1 MSAATLIQPGT
12 FLSQIGGLP
21 PVKPEIG
28 NPKSEIRVVPNPPK
42 VELMAAPASPAAP
55 DVFNQLSAISP
66 SLAAVLRPQ
75 AAYRWLLPYV
85 AAITPTY
92 VESTLRGALAGNHF
106 QAWELFDLMIDSNP
120 EIASCVGEYID
131 GISEKKLIIEPYH
144 EEDEQPTP
152 TAIRNQK
159 IVSAALRNMNPDPAN
174 DENALRGTIRDILF
188 SRFHGASVLEE
199 DCSDPATG
207 QLNRL
212 KVNGVGSII
221 APRCTYWVHPV
232 CYAWDM
238 NGRLGLRA
246 ALANQLAEASQSA
259 KTTKPGQRE
268 REFLFGGQGGTT
280 PGYITDFPKNKF
292 LISIFKAK
300 AGTALAASCLRSLAA
315 WWVFEN
321 FSADYAMDL
330 AQIFGI
336 PFRTAT
342 FSANTSERD
351 KAFVREM
358 LQNMGSRGWAM
369 LPEGVTLQF
378 ERAMAT
384 GADSPQGFLIKLCH
398 EQYRKVILRQ
408 TMTGSGHGGASSG
421 SKAGMG
427 TEADVKQQCFNAG
440 AQFTCEILRG
450 QAARHILMVNIG
462 SDAELPFISM
472 LDESEG
478 GAEEAQ
484 TISTLV
490 SAGAGKAIGLKWVGK
505 KFNIPVPQPGEE
517 TLADGQIQP
526 APTAPGSAA
535 TEDPKN
541 PVEPKP
547 GEEDP
552 KAKAA
557 KDAKKGPELAAG
569 FLEQIAKLPDMK
581 AGETVTVSNPDAQ
594 HHDDYCSCGK
604 KMGGCRC
611 SGTPRK
617 LSVTK
622 YGCPDCKKAAA
633 ETVELKAGDV
643 AAEKPATS
651 NLQLATHAA
660 AALAEMAAPL
670 VKYLKAGLEISDPAL
685 QRHYFERALAKW
697 PELTQ
702 PIQHDPTL
710 ADTLTPALV
719 KTFVAGLAGNPK
731 TEITASAP
739 LEAGD
744 GEFHGNQYVT
754 IADEKWTG
762 TPKEMHARAAAVMK
776 GFTAATHPQLGE
788 VKFTGQGR
796 HKTLFDKR
804 TPHEFQSVAALPELV
819 QKGKLVSSAP
829 DRKGRPEIV
838 AVHKLEHGL
847 QIGDAKYRAELT
859 VKETT
864 DGRKTSQRF
873 YLHRIAHEK

>member
-1 MSAATLIQPGT
+1 MSAATLPKPGT

-21 PVKPEIG
+21 PLRGATAPTGAKTLA
-28 NPKSEIRVVPNPPK
+28 VVPNPPK
-42 VELMAAPASPAAP
+42 VELTAAPTSPAAP

-120 EIASCVGEYID
+120 EIGSCVGEYID

-174 DENALRGTIRDILF
+174 DENALRATIRDILF
-188 SRFHGASVLEE
+188 ARFHGQSVLEE
-199 DCSDPATG
+199 DYSDPATG

-246 ALANQLAEASQSA
+246 ALANQLAEASQAA

-342 FSANTSERD
+342 YAANTSEPD
-351 KAFVREM
+351 KEFVREM

-450 QAARHILMVNIG
+450 QAARHILMVNVG

-484 TISTLV
+484 TIATLAQ
-490 SAGAGKAIGLKWVGK
+490 AGAGKAIGLKWVGK
-505 KFNIPVPQPGEE
+505 KFNIPVPQPGEA

-541 PVEPKP
+541 PADPKNQPEPKP

-552 KAKAA
+552 KAKPA
-557 KDAKKGPELAAG
+557 KDAKKGPEL
-569 FLEQIAKLPDMK
+569 
-581 AGETVTVSNPDAQ
+581 
-594 HHDDYCSCGK
+594 
-604 KMGGCRC
+604 
-611 SGTPRK
+611 
-617 LSVTK
+617 
-622 YGCPDCKKAAA
+622 
-633 ETVELKAGDV
+633 KAGDV
-643 AAEKPATS
+643 AGPITRHAS
-651 NLQLATHAA
+651 LAAASA

-670 VKYLKAGLEISDPAL
+670 VKYLKAGLEISDPAA
-685 QRHYFERALAKW
+685 QHHYFERALAKW
-697 PELTQ
+697 PELTK

-710 ADTLTPALV
+710 AHTLTPALV
-719 KTFVAGLAGNPK
+719 KAF
-731 TEITASAP
+731 TESLPMATLKPPAVT
-739 LEAGD
+739 AGD
-744 GEFHGNQYVT
+744 VGGHDFHGNQYADL
-754 IADEKWTG
+754 ADENWTG
-762 TPKEMHARAAAVMK
+762 TPKEMHQRAKELFKDFTPVDHPTLGK
-776 GFTAATHPQLGE
+776 VGFNSE
-788 VKFTGQGR
+788 GR
-796 HKTLFDKR
+796 DKTLFDKR
-804 TPHEFQSVAALPELV
+804 TPHEFQAVKAIPELIA
-819 QKGKLVSSAP
+819 KGKVVSSLP
-829 DRKGRPEIV
+829 DRKGRPNV
-838 AVHKLEHGL
+838 AMVHKLEHGL
-847 QIGDAKYRAELT
+847 KIGDKKYRAEIT
-859 VKETT
+859 VREMK
-864 DGRKTSQRF
+864 DGTKTANKF
-873 YLHRIAHEK
+873 YLHRITHEK